1 MKTKAATKS
10 ASLRAKPGTAK
21 FAERTSPRR
30 PGSPQKAA
38 RKPGASAS
46 PTSDAA
52 KSGTTS
58 TITLNIQNTTGA
70 AIPEFWVGHY
80 SGNTAVP
87 PVTYHFER
95 SDTVGPI
102 ANNTTYT
109 LPNQITLYSSSN
121 DQWMFYWRAEST
133 NQLNGLQSQ
142 WFTAEVQSKNGTA
155 TLLVPPPNGK
165 FCVQQKGKTIKSTT
179 AVTLLNPSISQVITD
194 MFGSA
199 TAQAMSIQGMFDNL
213 GVTPPASWGP
223 IGVCLSG
230 GGTRAMTAGMGQLQ
244 ALATIQYQGEGVQ
257 SPASLLSQVRAIS
270 SVSGGGWVTAPYLYL
285 NGSTT
290 DADFLNTYVPPNELS
305 FTPSSTPEYIGYLP
319 PNNIGNVCTSGHFS
333 KTSLATQFLGL
344 LWASHI
350 HPKDFADA
358 SMIWQTLIGGNVLKP
373 YGLFSTGAGGLP
385 NWTYGYTPA
394 GNTSYGNESI
404 EAFNYYADSL
414 DPSRS
419 TRPFHVCNM
428 SMEVKDVAKNKT
440 FAALVQAT
448 PLYAGMFGS
457 NSNVTT
463 VKNSLAVGGG
473 GVSTFGFNSV
483 PTGYMPTGYS
493 PSYYM
498 NVRQVRQWSL
508 ADSIGVSS
516 AFLAAGV
523 LEYLKTLSPPE
534 IATLLRTHGPDAMEI
549 IGDLLAE
556 DARRSLEAIM
566 IGPIDPIALGAVAE
580 ALYLALKYEGNRTV
594 PKYSYWSPNGFPQNS
609 WPTGFKPNSLVT
621 DFADGGMLE
630 NLGLASLLSYTD
642 ITGAI
647 VFVNSATP
655 VAATKLGAYDASGN
669 AIANTNIRVDS
680 SIPPLFGYMGYDKKR
695 GYVPFGAPG
704 APGSLNMANRCAATV
719 QIFPNSAFPALL
731 QGLWNAATNSAP
743 IDASAQFV
751 NPAVYLQQNLPLQN
765 NALFNIAGGRS
776 VNVYW
781 SHLNEASAWTTAL
794 PAQIAGELEPKFPHY
809 STMKTEL
816 SVSQFNLLANL
827 SAWSVMT
834 TLTDEVIATLA
845 SPPSQST

>member
-1 MKTKAATKS
+1 MKAKAARKS
-10 ASLRAKPGTAK
+10 ASLRARPGTAK

-30 PGSPQKAA
+30 PGPAPKKAA
-38 RKPGASAS
+38 ST
-46 PTSDAA
+46 PTSAGQKSDAT

-58 TITLNIQNTTGA
+58 TIALNVQNSSGA
-70 AIPEFWVGHY
+70 AIAEFWMGYY

-87 PVTYHFER
+87 PVVYHFER
-95 SDTVGPI
+95 SETVGPI
-102 ANNTTYT
+102 ENNTTYT
-109 LPNQITLYSSSN
+109 LPNDITLYSSSK
-121 DQWMFYWRAEST
+121 DQWMFYWRTEST
-133 NQLNGLQSQ
+133 NELNGLKSQ

-155 TLLVPPPNGK
+155 TLLVPAPNGK
-165 FCVQQKGKTIKSTT
+165 FCVQQKNKTIKSTT
-179 AVTLLNPSISQVITD
+179 AIPLLNPSISQVMTD

-199 TAQAMSIQGMFDNL
+199 TAQAMSIRGMFDNL

-244 ALATIQYQGEGVQ
+244 ALATIQYQGEGVK

-270 SVSGGGWVTAPYLYL
+270 SVSGGGWVTGPYLYL

-305 FTPSSTPEYIGYLP
+305 VTPSSTAEYIGYLP

-350 HPKDFADA
+350 HPKDFADR

-373 YGLFSTGAGGLP
+373 YGLFSTGVGGLP
-385 NWTYGYTPA
+385 NCTYGYNPA
-394 GNTSYGNESI
+394 ANASYTNESI
-404 EAFNYYADSL
+404 EPFNYYADSL
-414 DPSRS
+414 DPARP
-419 TRPFHVCNM
+419 TRPFHICNM
-428 SMEVKDVAKNKT
+428 SMEVKDVAKNKA

-457 NSNVTT
+457 NKNVTT

-473 GVSTFGFNSV
+473 GVSSFGFNSV
-483 PTGYMPTGYS
+483 PTAYTPADYS

-523 LEYLKTLSPPE
+523 LEYLKTRSQEE
-534 IATLLRTHGPDAMEI
+534 IATLLRVHGPDAMEV

-556 DARRSLEAIM
+556 DARRSLEAVM
-566 IGPIDPIALGAVAE
+566 IGPLDPILLGAVAE
-580 ALYLALKYEGNRTV
+580 ALYLALKYEGNATV
-594 PKYSYWSPNGFPQNS
+594 PKYSYWSPNAFPANS

-669 AIANTNIRVDS
+669 AIANTNILVDS

-704 APGSLNMANRCAATV
+704 APGSLNMANRGYATV

-731 QGLWNAATNSAP
+731 QGLWKAATNSAP
-743 IDASAQFV
+743 VNASAQFV
-751 NPAVYLQQNLPLQN
+751 NPAVFLQQNLQLQKN
-765 NALFNIAGGRS
+765 DLFNIAGGRA

-781 SHLNEASAWTTAL
+781 SHLNEASTWTTAL
-794 PAQIAGELEPKFPHY
+794 PAQIAGQLEPEFPHY

-816 SVSQFNLLANL
+816 SASQFNLLANL
-827 SAWSVMT
+827 GAWSVMT
-834 TLTDEVIATLA
+834 TLTENVISTLA
-845 SPPSQST
+845 SAPSQDN